1 MRDYRYWRGCS
12 KPAGSSRCSN
22 WWSTRPTAY
31 TRTVSLPYVRDR
43 RTQQH
48 RSSAVWWVWANGHG
62 GPGRLVS
69 KLYKG
74 NVKKLLTLTTIA
86 IAMAALALMSACQTV
101 ATNDAELAASK
112 KEFLLA
118 QSGFKV
124 ITVTTQKQQQ
134 AINGL
139 AQYRV
144 SAVKYNGKLYYVFP
158 TATKDRIYV
167 GKQAQFNAY
176 KKAVAAQQTAAA
188 SQQASWNAQQQ
199 QQMLHGGS
207 PYMAGE
213 TAGPNHIEVE
223 EFQGAGFAPLD
234 FGD

>member
-1 MRDYRYWRGCS
+1 MR
-12 KPAGSSRCSN
+12 N
-22 WWSTRPTAY
+22 
-31 TRTVSLPYVRDR
+31 
-43 RTQQH
+43 
-48 RSSAVWWVWANGHG
+48 
-62 GPGRLVS
+62 
-69 KLYKG
+69 
-74 NVKKLLTLTTIA
+74 LLTLANIA
-86 IAMAALALMSACQTV
+86 GAMAALALMAACQTTGSGPAV
-101 ATNDAELAASK
+101 AQ
-112 KEFLLA
+112 KETLLA

-124 ITVTTQKQQQ
+124 VTVKTPKQQQ
-134 AINGL
+134 AVNGL
-139 AQYRV
+139 AQGRC

-223 EFQGAGFAPLD
+223 EVQGAGFAPLD